1 MQAAI
6 VDSIES
12 DVNQRTIEEQQLDP
26 SSCFGVEAECNAAIV
41 VPLLIGEPYYAAV
54 IDFNLFEHYN
64 NHLKDSRPNETL
76 AVAIAIATVSK
87 K

>member
-12 DVNQRTIEEQQLDP
+12 VVNQRTIEEQRDP
-26 SSCFGVEAECNAAIV
+26 SSCFSVEAGYNAAII

-76 AVAIAIATVSK
+76 AVAIVITTVSK
-87 K
+87 N